1 MVSGISL
8 LVVSAGPWVRNANEP
23 LGQLKT
29 WFSLSHTLTLTH
41 TRAPACRLT
50 STQTEP
56 RARPC
61 LSPLSSKPRDR
72 SLTPLLGQRF
82 IYLSAQ

>member
-8 LVVSAGPWVRNANEP
+8 LVVSAGPWAGNANEP

-29 WFSLSHTLTLTH
+29 WFSLADPAAHTH

-61 LSPLSSKPRDR
+61 LSPFSSEPRDR
-72 SLTPLLGQRF
+72 SLTPPLGQRF
-82 IYLSAQ
+82 IYLAAQ